1 MATKLTIPD
10 HIVKE
15 AKADEYPPLEQ
26 AARERLYTLL
36 SDAADMGIA
45 LNCLL
50 ATKTPLDCGAAW
62 PELHHALDS
71 RLAKAMNILT
81 GGSED
86 D

>member
-1 MATKLTIPD
+1 MTAPDRTTEAT
-10 HIVKE
+10 
-15 AKADEYPPLEQ
+15 KADEYPPLEQ
-26 AARERLYTLL
+26 AARERLYALL
-36 SDAADMGIA
+36 SEAADMGIA
-45 LNCLL
+45 LNRLL
-50 ATKTPLDCGAAW
+50 EMKHPQDCSAAW